1 MSRRHNSEA
10 ALTARLPILL
20 SALMLG
26 VSGTAA
32 AQQPEFTHSVP
43 VRNAT
48 AELHIAFHAAG
59 EGEGIVDCTSEQRDW
74 IGKRGVEHLT
84 TISPAL
90 AARVVSRKDPAGTVV
105 AVDLDAACYEG
116 GVMGLGGFGRGSEA
130 ILMPYEESTLG
141 GEWGPAEDRPP
152 SEAIN

>member
-1 MSRRHNSEA
+1 
-10 ALTARLPILL
+10 LTARLPVLFA
-20 SALMLG
+20 ALMVG
-26 VSGTAA
+26 VGGTAA
-32 AQQPEFTHSVP
+32 AQPEFVHSVP

-48 AELHIAFHAAG
+48 AELHIAFHALG
-59 EGEGIVDCTSEQRDW
+59 EGEGIVDCTAEQREW
-74 IGKRGVEHLT
+74 ISKRGVEHLT

-90 AARVVSRKDPAGTVV
+90 AARVVSRKDPAGTVI

-116 GVMGLGGFGRGSEA
+116 GMMGLGGFGRGKEA

-141 GEWGPAEDRPP
+141 GEWGPAENPPP